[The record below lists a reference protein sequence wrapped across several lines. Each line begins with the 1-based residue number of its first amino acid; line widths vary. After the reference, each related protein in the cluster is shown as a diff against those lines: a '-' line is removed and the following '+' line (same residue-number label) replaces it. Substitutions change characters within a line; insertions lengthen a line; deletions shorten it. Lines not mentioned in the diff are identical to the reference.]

1 LARGGAQSTRSS
13 PQGGPSG
20 FGAGKKVK
28 GRKRSL
34 AVDTLGPLL
43 AASVTAASL
52 QDRDAGLP
60 TVARVAEKYPGM
72 ARLFVDSAYAGAC
85 AQRIEHDRGIRV
97 EAVRHPGN
105 RTAGRW
111 IDAVQ
116 PDLLE
121 IRENADGF
129 VPLPKRWVVER
140 TDVSETRVWL
150 AEARILMRRLT
161 TEVAEA

>member
-1 LARGGAQSTRSS
+1 
-13 PQGGPSG
+13 
-20 FGAGKKVK
+20 
-28 GRKRSL
+28 
-34 AVDTLGPLL
+34 
-43 AASVTAASL
+43 
-52 QDRDAGLP
+52 
-60 TVARVAEKYPGM
+60 M

-97 EAVRHPGN
+97 EVLRLPGN

-116 PDLLE
+116 PDLLK

-129 VPLPKRWVVER
+129 VPLLKRWVVER
-140 TDVSETRVWL
+140 TDVSETWVRL
-150 AEARILMRRLT
+150 AEARILMRPLT